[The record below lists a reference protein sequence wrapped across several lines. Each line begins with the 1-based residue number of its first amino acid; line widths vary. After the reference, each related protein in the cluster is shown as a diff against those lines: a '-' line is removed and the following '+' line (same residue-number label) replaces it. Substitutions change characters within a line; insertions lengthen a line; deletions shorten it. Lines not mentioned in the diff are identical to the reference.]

1 MKLILTS
8 DLHGKDGIYV
18 NILTDYIDY
27 LATYANKNK
36 INTIAFLGDIL
47 HKSNKIRSETFIPIF
62 KKLQELKENGFIM
75 YFILGNHDIYTMDKD
90 SLVETFSPF
99 GVVVKT
105 ETEMEFDNVKI
116 NLCPYTTD
124 ETEVPT
130 VNADYLFTHL
140 PITEFVFDNDMEIKD
155 KNAFHPDF
163 FSNYK
168 KVYTGHYHK
177 RQEKYN
183 IQYIGSPYQLSFGEA
198 GDTNKGFVVFEP
210 STGKEEFIKYEG
222 APRYYE
228 IDYDTLVNDGVE
240 EDDIKNSFV
249 KILIDK
255 KIENFTKVRNS
266 LYKIGAIDIVPTFRA
281 PKQELI
287 DENLTKVE
295 INKPIREM
303 LQTFIKEKEFYYGKE
318 KLNNDTLLD
327 LLEGI
332 ENEL

>member
-1 MKLILTS
+1 MKLIFTA

-18 NILTDYIDY
+18 NILIDYIDY
-27 LATYANKNK
+27 LATYAKKNK
-36 INTIAFLGDIL
+36 INTIVFLGDIL
-47 HKSNKIRSETFIPIF
+47 HKANKIRNETFIPLF
-62 KKLQELKENGFIM
+62 KKLQELKEDGFILI
-75 YFILGNHDIYTMDKD
+75 FILGNHDMFTMNKD

-99 GVVVKT
+99 GTVIKS
-105 ETEMEFDNVKI
+105 ETQMEFDGIKI

-124 ETEVPT
+124 EMEVPT
-130 VNADYLFTHL
+130 VNADYLLTHL
-140 PITEFVFDNDMEIKD
+140 PISEFVFDNDMEIKD

-168 KVYTGHYHK
+168 KVFTGHYHK

-183 IQYIGSPYQLSFGEA
+183 IEYIGSPYQLSFGEA

-210 STGKEEFIKYEG
+210 STGKEEFIQYKN
-222 APRYYE
+222 APKYYE

-240 EDDIKNSFV
+240 ETDIQNSFV
-249 KILIDK
+249 KIFIDK

-266 LYKIGAIDIVPTFRA
+266 LYKIGAIDIVPTFRS
-281 PKQELI
+281 PSEKIL

-295 INKPIREM
+295 INKPIKEM

-318 KLNNDTLLD
+318 KLDNKILID

-332 ENEL
+332 ESEL

>member
-1 MKLILTS
+1 MKLILTG

-27 LATYANKNK
+27 LANYAKKNK
-36 INTIAFLGDIL
+36 IITIVFLGDL
-47 HKSNKIRSETFIPIF
+47 LDKANKIRSETFIPIF
-62 KKLQELKENGFIM
+62 KKLQELKESGFVM

-99 GVVVKT
+99 GTVIKT
-105 ETEMEFDNVKI
+105 EQEFDFDGVKI
-116 NLCPYTTD
+116 NMCPYTTD
-124 ETEVPT
+124 EMEVPT

-168 KVYTGHYHK
+168 KVFTGHYHK

-183 IQYIGSPYQLSFGEA
+183 IQYVGSPYQLSFGEA

-210 STGKEEFIKYEG
+210 STGDETFIKYEG

-240 EDDIKNSFV
+240 EEDVKNSFV

-281 PKQELI
+281 PKQELVE
-287 DENLTKVE
+287 DGLTKIE
-295 INKPIREM
+295 INKPIKEM
-303 LQTFIKEKEFYYGKE
+303 LQAFIKEKDFFYGKE
-318 KLNNDTLLD
+318 KLNNDTLLE